1 MSINF
6 ISSKDSDETPNIHTK
21 SDNIEI
27 MMGSETDDII
37 DEPLESLSQKYQE
50 GSEELMRG
58 SEFIFDS
65 ADLLYYNL
73 QKRSLSR
80 K

>member
-6 ISSKDSDETPNIHTK
+6 ISSKDSDESPNIHTK
-21 SDNIEI
+21 SDNIET
-27 MMGSETDDII
+27 MMESETDDII
-37 DEPLESLSQKYQE
+37 DEPLESLSEKYQE

-58 SEFIFDS
+58 GVFIFDS